1 MDDKNPYIEPEN
13 YFEGYQDSIDSLKGN
28 PDLVEFDK
36 LCHLVFMT
44 PDGKQLME
52 EIEKRYLLPAL
63 ASPMNNNYQNLVI
76 YTEGFKDAFRTI
88 RHCVLAHDQRIKA
101 ENHK

>member
-63 ASPMNNNYQNLVI
+63 ASPMNNNYQ
-76 YTEGFKDAFRTI
+76 Y
-88 RHCVLAHDQRIKA
+88 IKSIF
-101 ENHK
+101 